1 MQFLF
6 RKTDE
11 QMKYTGNPF
20 YFKLFCMNSEKLE
33 TRDLT
38 HIFYREGL
46 KFFRYFS
53 KLTF

>member
-20 YFKLFCMNSEKLE
+20 YFKLFFCVNSKKLE

-38 HIFYREGL
+38 HIFIG
-46 KFFRYFS
+46 KV
-53 KLTF
+53 